1 MTKRAKRFRKKLMS
15 VGIGRNAANWGFRN
29 GTPGILLLMH
39 EIARFDIWCIS
50 NVATT
55 RDGRASVRAKRI
67 VRE

>member
-15 VGIGRNAANWGFRN
+15 VGVSRNAVNWGFRN

-39 EIARFDIWCIS
+39 EIAQLDIWCIS

-55 RDGRASVRAKRI
+55 RDGRASIRGKKI
-67 VRE
+67 VRK

>member
-15 VGIGRNAANWGFRN
+15 VGVSRNAANWGFRN

-55 RDGRASVRAKRI
+55 RDGRVSVQAKKI
-67 VRE
+67 VRK